1 MVKGYIIYIIESET
15 LPSIFLKY
23 LLKRWGL
30 PLLGAVVFFGGLL
43 MANDLVRIS
52 RDIFAQGASVR
63 WLLPIMLTTLP
74 ETFALVLPMAAIL
87 GGLIGTQQLSE
98 GSELVASQGL
108 GVGKRSI
115 LKPWAI
121 LSGALV
127 VLASVNAHVI
137 VPNVSSRMDA
147 IQDEMTEETKTRFL
161 KPGSAPFFPPKDP
174 RTGIWVAPS
183 GEIHV
188 FEVNDTSVQ
197 HLVAKDLE
205 WQRDHSS
212 SGRPVLRLNLKDL
225 KGTQLQKANGNVGL
239 LNQQSQSLT
248 VDLPDKPGILPST
261 PVRYYPSLK
270 LLRMKSRDAKLEF
283 ARRVT
288 LPLATS
294 ALLLLGIGL
303 GLSHPRFRRGGALL
317 EALGVILA
325 YYLLMRFMENGF
337 KVSGGSR
344 LVLFLPPF
352 VFLGAGL
359 LLLAWK
365 LKPHHSRRFSL
376 ATFMSSAGTRAE
388 SLSDKYIN
396 AMDDVARMDSLV
408 AYGQGRRVMSRWTRR
423 LWWKNW
429 GAAMGTLLT
438 LDLMME
444 FAAMAG
450 DLYKNNIS
458 ILVFLKYWAWNL
470 PTFLTLAFP
479 VSFLLGAVLA
489 FSEAAM
495 SREWVALRAG
505 GGSLLQWIGS
515 GTRAWMAV
523 MVLAF
528 GIQTVVAP
536 AMIGPAYNLSRA
548 IRNRPPRVFSSKPWM
563 HMSSTGVLWFL
574 DRGTR
579 WGFPLAAPG
588 EAPILY
594 RWLRGDTRVDALPWD
609 GLSFSEGPKAA
620 DQFPS
625 KALRRSERAEETST
639 LDLVNWQKWA
649 PDPERATLLW
659 TRLLG
664 WLSGPCLVFAM
675 LPHTFPAPR
684 GGRGKVLGVA
694 LVVSLLFLGMQA
706 IFGGAARAGEIPALW
721 GVMVPLLILLGFGF
735 LNLHR
740 LRT

>member
-1 MVKGYIIYIIESET
+1 MT
-15 LPSIFLKY
+15 SIFLKY
-23 LLKRWGL
+23 FLKRWGL
-30 PLLGAVVFFGGLL
+30 PLLGGVLFFGGLL
-43 MANDLVRIS
+43 VANDLVRIS

-74 ETFALVLPMAAIL
+74 ETISLVLPMAAIL
-87 GGLIGTQQLSE
+87 GGLIGTQQLSD

-115 LKPWAI
+115 LKPWGL
-121 LSGALV
+121 LSVVLV
-127 VLASVNAHVI
+127 LLASVNAHLI
-137 VPNVSSRMDA
+137 VPKVGSRMDA
-147 IQDEMTEETKTRFL
+147 IRDEMTEETKTRFL
-161 KPGSAPFFPPKDP
+161 KPGSAPFFPQKDP
-174 RTGIWVAPS
+174 RQGIWVAPS
-183 GEIHV
+183 GEIHL
-188 FEVNDTSVQ
+188 FEVNDTTVQ

-205 WQRDHSS
+205 WQRDLQ
-212 SGRPVLRLNLKDL
+212 GTNRPVLRLNLKDL
-225 KGTQLQKANGNVGL
+225 KGSQYQKTSGNVGL
-239 LNQQSQSLT
+239 INQQSQSLM
-248 VDLPDKPGILPST
+248 VDLPDRPGILPST
-261 PVRYYPSLK
+261 PVRYYSSSK
-270 LLRMKSRDAKLEF
+270 LLQVGSRDAWLEL
-283 ARRVT
+283 ARRIT
-288 LPLATS
+288 LPLATT

-303 GLSHPRFRRGGALL
+303 GLSHPRFKRGGSLL
-317 EALGVILA
+317 ESLGAILA
-325 YYLLMRFMENGF
+325 YYLLMRFVENGF
-337 KVSGGSR
+337 KHAGRSP
-344 LVLFLPPF
+344 LILFLPPL
-352 VFLGAGL
+352 VFIGIGL

-365 LKPHHSRRFSL
+365 LKPHRTRRFSL
-376 ATFMSSAGTRAE
+376 TAILRSAGNQAE
-388 SLSDKYIN
+388 DLTDKYIN
-396 AMDDVARMDSLV
+396 VIDDVAQMDSIV
-408 AYGQGRRVMSRWTRR
+408 SYGKRRQVLSRWTRR

-444 FAAMAG
+444 FAALAG

-458 ILVFLKYWAWNL
+458 ILVFLKYWVWNL
-470 PTFLTLAFP
+470 PSFLTLAFP

-515 GTRAWMAV
+515 GTRAWVAV
-523 MVLAF
+523 MVFAF
-528 GIQTVVAP
+528 GIQALVAP
-536 AMIGPAYNLSRA
+536 MMVSPAYNLSRA
-548 IRNRPPRVFSSKPWM
+548 IRNRTPKVFPTKPWM

-579 WGFPLAAPG
+579 WGFPLMSPG

-594 RWLRGDTRVDALPWD
+594 RWRLGDPRVDALPWD
-609 GLSFSEGPKAA
+609 GLSFTEGPEAA
-620 DQFPS
+620 NLFPS

-675 LPHTFPAPR
+675 LAYTFPAPR
-684 GGRGKVLGVA
+684 GGRGGVLGAA
-694 LVVSLLFLGMQA
+694 LVVGLLFLGMQA

-721 GVMVPLLILLGFGF
+721 GVLAPLLVLLGYGL